1 MTSLNFILFN
11 LIYIIDKNM
20 NMLKAMNN
28 IIIMNA
34 IRSMKDFADQPF
46 KQDLNVL

>member
-11 LIYIIDKNM
+11 LIYIINK

-28 IIIMNA
+28 IIIMSA
-34 IRSMKDFADQPF
+34 IRSMKEVAHNPF